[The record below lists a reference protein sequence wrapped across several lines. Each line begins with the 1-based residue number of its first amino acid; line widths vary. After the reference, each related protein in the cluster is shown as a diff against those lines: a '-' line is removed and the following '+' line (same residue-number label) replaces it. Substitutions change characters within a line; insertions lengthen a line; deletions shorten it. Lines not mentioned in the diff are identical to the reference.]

1 MKDFLDYIKD
11 YIKAELPLYKTVELY
26 NNQIFASNVDRSE
39 KAFPYP
45 AVFIELIPGEIH
57 NRALGIKDIVLEV
70 TFHFAFE
77 GYKFNHGEN
86 MLSALDDFDAQVLR
100 LRSDDDVYFSSF
112 QNTGELFDTDN
123 DNVEE
128 PTLTYFT
135 VFRHTTAHKT
145 LIENQLQ
152 DIEVDGEII

>member
-1 MKDFLDYIKD
+1 MKDFFDYIQA
-11 YIKAELPLYKTVELY
+11 YIKAQLALYKTVELY

-57 NRALGIKDIVLEV
+57 NRALGIKDIDMDII
-70 TFHFAFE
+70 FHFGFE

-86 MLSALDDFDAQVLR
+86 MLSALDDFDAKILR
-100 LRSDDDVYFSSF
+100 LRKDEDVYFSSF
-112 QNTGELFDTDN
+112 QSTGELFDTDN

-128 PTLTYFT
+128 PTLTYST
-135 VFRHTTAHKT
+135 MFRTATAYKT
-145 LIENQLQ
+145 LIEHTLT